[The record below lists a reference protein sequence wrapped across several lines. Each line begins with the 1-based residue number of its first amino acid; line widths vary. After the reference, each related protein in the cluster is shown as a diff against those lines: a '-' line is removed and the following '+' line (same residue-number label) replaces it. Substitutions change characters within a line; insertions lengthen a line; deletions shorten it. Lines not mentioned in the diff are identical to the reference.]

1 MRVTVSHNQPKD
13 EVVRAIDGSFDDL
26 FRGIGIVP
34 LRITN
39 EKKSWSGTTLAF
51 SFDARMGLVAAPIA
65 GTVEVTER
73 DVTMTVDLGWLEK
86 LIPTKQA
93 GPALQSRIRGLLK

>member
-1 MRVTVSHNQPKD
+1 MRVTVSHNQPKE
-13 EVVRAIDGSFDDL
+13 EVIRAIDGSFDDL

-39 EKKSWSGTTLAF
+39 EKRSWSGTTLTF
-51 SFDARMGLVAAPIA
+51 SFDARMGLIAAPIA
-65 GTVEVTER
+65 GMVEVTER
-73 DVTMTVDLGWLEK
+73 DVTITVDFGWLER
-86 LIPTKQA
+86 LIPAKQA